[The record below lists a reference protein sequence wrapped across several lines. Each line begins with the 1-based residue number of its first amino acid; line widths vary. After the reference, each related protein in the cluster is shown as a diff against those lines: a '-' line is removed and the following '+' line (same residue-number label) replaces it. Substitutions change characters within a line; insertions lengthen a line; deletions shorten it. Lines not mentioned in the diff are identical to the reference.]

1 VARHRRPSG
10 QRAQLGRAH
19 GARSDAE
26 LPSAAQPEP
35 ALGLREPAFQLPG
48 RPEPAFELP
57 GRPEPTFELPGR
69 PEPTVELPG
78 QSGPAAER
86 LAPRV
91 WPARLLPVAQ
101 PARSLPVPP
110 RTP

>member
-1 VARHRRPSG
+1 V
-10 QRAQLGRAH
+10 QLGPAH

-48 RPEPAFELP
+48 RPEPTFELP
-57 GRPEPTFELPGR
+57 ERPEPTFELPGQ
-69 PEPTVELPG
+69 P
-78 QSGPAAER
+78 GPAAELR
-86 LAPRV
+86 APVV

>member
-57 GRPEPTFELPGR
+57 GRPEPT
-69 PEPTVELPG
+69 VELPG
-78 QSGPAAER
+78 QSGPAAEL